1 MIARILAFSVHQRWL
16 VVLLSLVAAAFGIH
30 SLNQLQIDAVPGLT
44 ITDRSSYHSYRRS
57 ASFTDCLEVLIDI
70 FCRHIWVIRIEELAY
85 FFLVCPPIPTH

>member
-16 VVLLSLVAAAFGIH
+16 VVLLSMVAAFGIH
-30 SLNQLQIDAVPGLT
+30 SLNRLPIDAVLGLT

-70 FCRHIWVIRIEELAY
+70 FHRHIW
-85 FFLVCPPIPTH
+85 